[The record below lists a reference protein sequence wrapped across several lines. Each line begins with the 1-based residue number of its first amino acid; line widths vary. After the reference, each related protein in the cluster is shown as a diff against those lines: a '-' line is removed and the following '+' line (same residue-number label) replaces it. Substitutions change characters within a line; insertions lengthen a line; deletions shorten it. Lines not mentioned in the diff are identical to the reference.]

1 MTRISFDSF
10 KLPAKALAQ
19 HPGTPHC
26 IVDYR
31 DLTAS
36 PKQTVEAVY
45 TALGLSMSED
55 YSNYL
60 SAQEKREKKHKSK
73 FKYDLKYYAIT
84 PTEIETE
91 LDEFY
96 QHYAWPR
103 PSQLVTQI
111 EDSKS

>member
-1 MTRISFDSF
+1 MNTDPHLNAETFSWQPNAKLLFLVLLMMPLLIS
-10 KLPAKALAQ
+10 
-19 HPGTPHC
+19 
-26 IVDYR
+26 
-31 DLTAS
+31 
-36 PKQTVEAVY
+36 
-45 TALGLSMSED
+45 LGYWQLD
-55 YSNYL
+55 R
-60 SAQEKREKKHKSK
+60 AQEKREKKHKSK